1 MSKEETKNENIDTIK
16 EVRTETFTAKPSKQP
31 PATTKEQE
39 KDKNNKWVFVENNT
53 ELYSI
58 LYCFRIPHII

>member
-39 KDKNNKWVFVENNT
+39 KDKNNK
-53 ELYSI
+53 
-58 LYCFRIPHII
+58 